1 LQKKQDAIKNA
12 TEKILQKLKELKET
26 LKDIDYDTV
35 EKWVRDLVIV
45 KTFIG
50 LRFQE
55 AILKK
60 GLKLKEQPTDSQLQ
74 LRSQKV

>member
-1 LQKKQDAIKNA
+1 LKARHYLNGKTYLQKKPDAIKNA

-26 LKDIDYDTV
+26 LKNIDYDTV

-50 LRFQE
+50 LRFQ
-55 AILKK
+55 
-60 GLKLKEQPTDSQLQ
+60 PTD
-74 LRSQKV
+74 

>member
-1 LQKKQDAIKNA
+1 LQKKPDAIKNA

-26 LKDIDYDTV
+26 IKDIDYDTV

-50 LRFQE
+50 LRFQ
-55 AILKK
+55 
-60 GLKLKEQPTDSQLQ
+60 PTDSQQ
-74 LRSQKV
+74 LSITIKLKME

>member
-1 LQKKQDAIKNA
+1 LQKKPDAIKNA

-26 LKDIDYDTV
+26 IKDIDYDTV

-50 LRFQE
+50 LRFQ
-55 AILKK
+55 
-60 GLKLKEQPTDSQLQ
+60 PTD
-74 LRSQKV
+74 